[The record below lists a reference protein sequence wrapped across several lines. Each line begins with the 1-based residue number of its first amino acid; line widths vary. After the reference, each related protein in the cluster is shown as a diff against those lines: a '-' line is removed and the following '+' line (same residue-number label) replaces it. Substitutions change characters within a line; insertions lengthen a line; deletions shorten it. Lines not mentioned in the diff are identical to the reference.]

1 MIGLSSAA
9 SVGFLAEPLD
19 LAHRHVDREIDLAGL
34 HRGDARR
41 RILDDLEGDAL
52 DLRLRPPIAV
62 VALQHDAR
70 IELVVDQLVG
80 PGADRLLAAASTP
93 TDSKY
98 FFGTMKLPRK
108 ASHCGA
114 VGAGELNFII
124 ALVGDCTSM
133 SVTLRQ
139 EFAVSTL
146 WPALMRS
153 KKV

>member
-1 MIGLSSAA
+1 
-9 SVGFLAEPLD
+9 
-19 LAHRHVDREIDLAGL
+19 
-34 HRGDARR
+34 
-41 RILDDLEGDAL
+41 
-52 DLRLRPPIAV
+52 
-62 VALQHDAR
+62 
-70 IELVVDQLVG
+70 
-80 PGADRLLAAASTP
+80 
-93 TDSKY
+93 
-98 FFGTMKLPRK
+98 MKLPRN

-124 ALVGDCTSM
+124 ALVGDAISM